1 MWAAKFVASM
11 LFHVEARDPVVLATA
26 AAMLLATGALAAF
39 LPARRATK
47 LDPASILRSE

>member
-1 MWAAKFVASM
+1 